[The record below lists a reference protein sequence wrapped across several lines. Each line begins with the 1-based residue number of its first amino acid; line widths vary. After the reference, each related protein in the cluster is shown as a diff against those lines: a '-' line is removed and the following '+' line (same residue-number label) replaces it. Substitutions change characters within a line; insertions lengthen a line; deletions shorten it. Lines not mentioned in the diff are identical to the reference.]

1 MVDLPV
7 VCRQVIGGGDVCRYA
22 VIFYAVNV
30 DVVVAEHE
38 HAGVEVIDAGQEV
51 DVVGTGHVGVLA
63 GHLVVCGR
71 AGSDVEGA
79 GQTLWSGDVDWHGR
93 HDFHEEH

>member
-1 MVDLPV
+1 MVVSRHVVVDWPV
-7 VCRQVIGGGDVCRYA
+7 VCRQVIGGGAVCRYA

-51 DVVGTGHVGVLA
+51 KVVGTGHVGVLA
-63 GHLVVCGR
+63 GHHSCRLR
-71 AGSDVEGA
+71 AC
-79 GQTLWSGDVDWHGR
+79 R
-93 HDFHEEH
+93 K